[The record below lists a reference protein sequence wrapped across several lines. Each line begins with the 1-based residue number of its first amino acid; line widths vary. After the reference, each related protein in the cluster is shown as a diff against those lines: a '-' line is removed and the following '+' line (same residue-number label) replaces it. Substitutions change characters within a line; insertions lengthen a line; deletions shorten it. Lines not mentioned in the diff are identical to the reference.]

1 LKVSKIKNTIK
12 ICFLLFIVVIAVSA
26 GVVPKSRHI
35 DFVSMP
41 NTAEASIEKT
51 GEIYT
56 VTFEQ
61 LEQARKY
68 IDKAKKG
75 EDITDFPDDL
85 LKLSGKMVKVTGNL
99 LIPREQYYMN
109 EPLKNFAVSKNAFG
123 CPCCTWGPPPT
134 VFDSIFV
141 TLKEGIRLDP
151 PYSQYVTVTGIF
163 KTEKSSCE
171 DGRLAGLF
179 YITNAT
185 AEKVKKSLLSSI
197 F

>member
-1 LKVSKIKNTIK
+1 MKKKIRFCILLVTIFVVTLVSGGLKT
-12 ICFLLFIVVIAVSA
+12 
-26 GVVPKSRHI
+26 RRI
-35 DFVSMP
+35 DFVSLP
-41 NTAEASIEKT
+41 NIAEASMDRV

-61 LEQARKY
+61 LEQTKKY
-68 IDKAKKG
+68 VDRGKKN
-75 EDITDFPDDL
+75 EDITGFPEEL
-85 LKLSGKMVKVTGNL
+85 LKLNGKLVRLTGNL
-99 LIPREQYYMN
+99 LIPSEQYYMN

-141 TLKEGIRLDP
+141 TLKEGVRLDP

-163 KTEKSSCE
+163 RAERSSCE

-185 AEKVKKSLLSSI
+185 AEKVKKSFLSSI

>member
-1 LKVSKIKNTIK
+1 MKKKIK
-12 ICFLLFIVVIAVSA
+12 ICFLTFLIFIGITISIS
-26 GVVPKSRHI
+26 GGLKSRRI
-35 DFVSMP
+35 DFVNLP
-41 NTAEASIEKT
+41 NIAEASMDKT
-51 GEIYT
+51 GEVYS

-61 LEQARKY
+61 LEQIRKY
-68 IDKAKKG
+68 IDKGKKG
-75 EDITDFPDDL
+75 EDVTGFPEAL
-85 LKLSGKMVKVTGNL
+85 LKLNGKMVKLTGNL
-99 LIPREQYYMN
+99 LIPSEQYYMK
-109 EPLKNFAVSKNAFG
+109 EPLNNFAVSKNAFG

-141 TLKEGIRLDP
+141 TLKEGVRLDP

-163 KTEKSSCE
+163 KAEKSFCE

-185 AEKVKKSLLSSI
+185 AEKVKKSFLSSI

>member
-1 LKVSKIKNTIK
+1 MKKKMK
-12 ICFLLFIVVIAVSA
+12 ICFLSLFIIVIISVN
-26 GVVPKSRHI
+26 GGLKSRRI
-35 DFVSMP
+35 DFVSLP
-41 NTAEASIEKT
+41 NTAEASMDKA

-61 LEQARKY
+61 LEQTKRY
-68 IDKAKKG
+68 IDKGKRA
-75 EDITDFPDDL
+75 EDITDFPDEL
-85 LKLSGKMVKVTGNL
+85 LKLNGKMVRLTGNL
-99 LIPREQYYMN
+99 LIPSEQYYMN

-141 TLKEGIRLDP
+141 TLKEGVRLDP
-151 PYSQYVTVTGIF
+151 PYSQYVTVTGVF

-185 AEKVKKSLLSSI
+185 AEKVKKSFLSSI

>member
-1 LKVSKIKNTIK
+1 MKKNIK
-12 ICFLLFIVVIAVSA
+12 ICFLSFLIIVIISVS
-26 GVVPKSRHI
+26 GGFKSRRV

-41 NTAEASIEKT
+41 NTAEASVVKA

-61 LEQARKY
+61 LEQTRKY
-68 IDKAKKG
+68 IDKKKKD
-75 EDITDFPDDL
+75 EDITGFPEEL
-85 LKLSGKMVKVTGNL
+85 LKLNGKMVKLTGNL
-99 LIPREQYYMN
+99 LIPSEQYYMK

-134 VFDSIFV
+134 VFDSVFV
-141 TLKEGIRLDP
+141 TLKEGVRLDP
-151 PYSQYVTVTGIF
+151 PYSQCVIVTGIF
-163 KTEKSSCE
+163 KAEKSSCE

-185 AEKVKKSLLSSI
+185 AAKVKKSFLNSILSY
-197 F
+197 

>member
-1 LKVSKIKNTIK
+1 MKRKARIRFLAVLIFMWVIISANGGLKPCS
-12 ICFLLFIVVIAVSA
+12 
-26 GVVPKSRHI
+26 I
-35 DFVSMP
+35 DFVSLP
-41 NTAEASIEKT
+41 NTAEASIDKT
-51 GEIYT
+51 GEVHT

-61 LEQARKY
+61 LEQTRKY
-68 IDKAKKG
+68 VSKGKKN
-75 EDITDFPDDL
+75 EDITGFPEEI
-85 LKLSGKMVKVTGNL
+85 LKLNGKMVKLTGNL
-99 LIPREQYYMN
+99 LIPSEQYYIK
-109 EPLKNFAVSKNAFG
+109 EPLSNFAVSKNAFG

-141 TLKEGIRLDP
+141 TLKEGVLLDP

-163 KTEKSSCE
+163 NAKKSSCE

-185 AEKVKKSLLSSI
+185 AEKAKKSFLNSI

>member
-1 LKVSKIKNTIK
+1 MKIKIYFLSLLIFIGITIG
-12 ICFLLFIVVIAVSA
+12 ASG
-26 GVVPKSRHI
+26 GVKSRHI

-41 NTAEASIEKT
+41 NMAEASVGKA
-51 GEIYT
+51 GEAYI

-61 LEQARKY
+61 LEQTRKY
-68 IDKAKKG
+68 IDKGKKG
-75 EDITDFPDDL
+75 EDITGFPEEL
-85 LKLSGKMVKVTGNL
+85 LRLNGKLVKLTGNL
-99 LIPREQYYMN
+99 LIPSEQYYMN

-141 TLKEGIRLDP
+141 TLKEGGRLDP

-163 KTEKSSCE
+163 KAEKSSCE

-185 AEKVKKSLLSSI
+185 AEKVKKSFLSSI